1 MKFNISDYVKYIGV
15 DDTTIDL
22 FESQY
27 PVPEGVSYN
36 SYLILDEK
44 TVLMDTVDKRG
55 MKEWEDNLVSELN
68 GRDLDYVVVQHM
80 EPDHAGSLARL
91 LELYP
96 EVTVVGNS
104 KTFVMIDQ
112 FFDSIAIKNT
122 LIVKEGDSL
131 STGSHN
137 LNFVMAPMVHWPE
150 VMVTYESTEKILF
163 SADGF
168 GKFGALSL
176 TGTEADWA
184 CEARRY
190 YFNIVGKYGTP
201 VQALLKKAAALD
213 IKTICPLHGPVLS
226 DNLSYYIDLYNTW
239 SSYKP
244 ESTGVFI
251 AYASI
256 HGNTAAA
263 AEHFAQILRDKGEE
277 NVVITDL
284 SRCDIAEAVEDA
296 FRYDRMVLAA
306 ASYDAGVFPVM
317 QDFLHH
323 LQSKAYQ
330 NRKVAL
336 IENGSWAPTAAK
348 TMRGILDSMKN
359 ITVIEP
365 VVTIKST
372 LKEKDIPQLE
382 DLADALI
389 SAH

>member
-1 MKFNISDYVKYIGV
+1 MKFNVSDYVRYIGV

-55 MKEWEDNLVSELN
+55 MNEWESNLVSELN
-68 GRDLDYVVVQHM
+68 GRNLDYVIIQHM

-91 LELYP
+91 LDLYP

-112 FFDSIAIKNT
+112 FFDNITIKNT
-122 LIVKEGDSL
+122 LTVKEGDSL
-131 STGSHN
+131 SIGSHN

-176 TGTEADWA
+176 TSTEADWA

-190 YFNIVGKYGTP
+190 YFNIVGKYGAP
-201 VQALLKKAAALD
+201 VQTLLKKATTLD

-256 HGNTAAA
+256 HGNTATA

-365 VVTIKST
+365 IVTIKST

-382 DLADALI
+382 ELADALI

>member
-1 MKFNISDYVKYIGV
+1 MKFNVSDYVRYIGV

-55 MKEWEDNLVSELN
+55 MNEWESNLVSELN
-68 GRDLDYVVVQHM
+68 GRNLDYVIIQHM

-112 FFDSIAIKNT
+112 FFDNITIKNT
-122 LIVKEGDSL
+122 LTVKEGDSL

-176 TGTEADWA
+176 TCTEDDWA

-201 VQALLKKAAALD
+201 VQTLLKKAAALD

-382 DLADALI
+382 ELAGALI